1 MAKKTSYKGKELKD
15 LVKTLSEK
23 KDALQKFQFA
33 AAGGKVRNVKEGG
46 NLKKEIARIRTE
58 MNAQAKGGKLAKNSN

>member
-1 MAKKTSYKGKELKD
+1 MAKKTSYKGKEVKD

-33 AAGGKVRNVKEGG
+33 VAGGKVRNVKEGG

-58 MNAQAKGGKLAKNSN
+58 LNTQAKTATLAKNTK